1 MSQPSIDPE
10 AEPRPEPPQE
20 QPAQD
25 DGRSTAT
32 RYDLQPGR
40 RLFHFAVG
48 VTIASAYALLFTRS
62 QVIHLFGI
70 VACVVYVLDRVRM
83 HYPELMAR
91 LPTINRG
98 LFRAEEQMREAAAT
112 PFAIA
117 TLLTILTFPKTV
129 ALLAIYTLAIADP
142 LAAVVGIRFG
152 KHPLVGWKTLEGSLA
167 FLVAT
172 LLVSVAVLGWETH
185 VPLGTRLEASFLIAA
200 LGTALETLPVRIDDN
215 LTIPLGV
222 AAVAW
227 VVCAIFGIPV

>member
-1 MSQPSIDPE
+1 MSQPLIDP
-10 AEPRPEPPQE
+10 AGEPAPARPEGPPSD
-20 QPAQD
+20 D

-32 RYDLQPGR
+32 RFDFQPGR
-40 RLFHFAVG
+40 RLFHFTVG
-48 VTIASAYALLFTRS
+48 VTIATAYALLFTRS

-83 HYPELMAR
+83 HYPELMGR

-98 LFRAEEQMREAAAT
+98 FFRAEEQMREAAAT

-152 KHPLVGWKTLEGSLA
+152 KHQLVGRKTLEGSLA

-172 LLVSVAVLGWETH
+172 LSVSVAVLGWATD
-185 VPLGTRLEASFLIAA
+185 VPLGTRLEASFLVAA
-200 LGTALETLPVRIDDN
+200 LGTALETLPVRLDDN